1 MLQLMYLSKYILM
14 EILNFTEAR
23 QNFKAVLDRVTNDVD
38 ATVVVRRE
46 GDDAVIMSKSHYDS
60 IMETLYL
67 LRSPANAQRLRES
80 IVAVEAGL
88 LEEHD
93 LIDVDEDLTTGEN
106 SSA

>member
-23 QNFKAVLDRVTNDVD
+23 QNFKAVLDRVTSDVD

>member
-1 MLQLMYLSKYILM
+1 M

-23 QNFKAVLDRVTNDVD
+23 QNFKAVLDRVTSDVD

-67 LRSPANAQRLRES
+67 MRSPANARHLIEAITREK
-80 IVAVEAGL
+80 AG
-88 LEEHD
+88 EYEQHD
-93 LIDVDEDLTTGEN
+93 ILD
-106 SSA
+106 

>member
-80 IVAVEAGL
+80 IAAVEAGKVK
-88 LEEHD
+88 EHD
-93 LIDVDEDLTTGEN
+93 LIDVDEDLSTGEN

>member
-1 MLQLMYLSKYILM
+1 MYLYKYIYKYIVM
-14 EILNFTEAR
+14 EIVNFTQAR

-67 LRSPANAQRLRES
+67 LRSPLNAQRLRES
-80 IVAVEAGL
+80 IAAVEAG
-88 LEEHD
+88 E
-93 LIDVDEDLTTGEN
+93 V
-106 SSA
+106 